1 VKSRNHFYESEKSL
15 MARKKTV
22 EDMSSDELYALAEAR
37 AEEEVERQREE
48 ARLVLEELRGKRR
61 ELVAK
66 QRKELAVVD
75 REIRKLTGKTKNK
88 AGRRG
93 GVNVTERVMQ
103 IVVNAGEISTKDI
116 KAELENEGLNVSNL
130 SQTLAYLKRQGKVTS
145 PTRSIYTPA

>member
-1 VKSRNHFYESEKSL
+1 